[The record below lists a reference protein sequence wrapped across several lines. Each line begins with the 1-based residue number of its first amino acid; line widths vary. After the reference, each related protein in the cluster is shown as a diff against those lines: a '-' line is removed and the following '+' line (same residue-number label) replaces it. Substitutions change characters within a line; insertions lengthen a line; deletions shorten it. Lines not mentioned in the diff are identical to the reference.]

1 MLILFRFKKCVKRNM
16 MASIIIYLH
25 FESRPN
31 VLHTTYVACCSNF
44 VNFQINLLKVTDSFP
59 LATLAYNYAEIGHY
73 GDVDFGYGVD
83 LDLYDEDLPIDDR
96 DNDDDDFDDDD
107 DGGQSFKQAD
117 TLNSSVCYTQMRLG
131 PFRFTRF
138 CLHCQQIFLL
148 YFINQLHIITNG

>member
-1 MLILFRFKKCVKRNM
+1 M

-59 LATLAYNYAEIGHY
+59 LATLAYNYTEIGD

-83 LDLYDEDLPIDDR
+83 LDLYDEDLPIDDS
-96 DNDDDDFDDDD
+96 DNDDDDDVDDDDEDDD
-107 DGGQSFKQAD
+107 DGEQSFKQAH